1 MMLRNKLDAFFYMAY
16 RFQLAVGNSASEIIM
31 MTYFGVAFVFKFNL
45 ICFLIIFSLITG
57 TNIILVD
64 YTFSAILVCILVYST
79 VYIFYIKGKRYN
91 RIIENYEASNKKYN
105 IKKSN
110 FIMIGIIL
118 LTLLNIYGSLYLLY
132 ISR

>member
-105 IKKSN
+105 IKRSN